1 MQRFSID
8 IQIFIFI
15 VFIENRPSGDNN
27 PSIIRTSVP
36 NIIQP
41 HYSSLISFDKPS
53 SSSSS
58 SDISQIWNPINSLN
72 SSFSSTSSTSDYEPM
87 PSLYGSE
94 ARSNSNLTTTNDLS
108 VIYNPNHEIL
118 KLEESGGKRES
129 IPQLNGATP
138 LKKRP
143 RNDDLSAL
151 PTPPPS
157 SGYSSVSMKMMVRNF
172 ILSRSKKFN
181 Y

>member
-1 MQRFSID
+1 M
-8 IQIFIFI
+8 FIFI

-27 PSIIRTSVP
+27 PSVIGTSNP

-41 HYSSLISFDKPS
+41 HYSSLMSLDKPS

-58 SDISQIWNPINSLN
+58 DISHIWNPINSLN

-87 PSLYGSE
+87 SSLYGSE
-94 ARSNSNLTTTNDLS
+94 ARNNSNLTTTNDLS
-108 VIYNPNHEIL
+108 VIYNPNHEII

-129 IPQLNGATP
+129 IPQFNGATP

-143 RNDDLSAL
+143 RNDELSAL

-157 SGYSSVSMKMMVRNF
+157 SGYSSVTMKMMVRNF
-172 ILSRSKKFN
+172 ILSGSQKFN